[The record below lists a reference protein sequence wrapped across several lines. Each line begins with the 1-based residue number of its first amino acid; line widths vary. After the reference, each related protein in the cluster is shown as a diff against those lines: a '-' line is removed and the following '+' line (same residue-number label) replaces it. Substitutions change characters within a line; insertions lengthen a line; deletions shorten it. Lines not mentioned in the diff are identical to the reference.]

1 MVNHTVMK
9 LKLIVIICLAFS
21 LTSCGIYSFSGADVG
36 EAKTFQVNYI
46 NNNASIV
53 EPGIERTFRLELQDL
68 IQNQTN
74 LGLSTEGADLI
85 YEGEITEYYIAPIT
99 AVAENT
105 AAQNRLT
112 ISVNIRFINTLEPE
126 NDLERRFSFYYDYP
140 GGQQLIGSTLAT
152 ALDEIYERLTQDIF
166 NATLANW

>member
-21 LTSCGIYSFSGADVG
+21 ITSCGIYSFSGADVG

-53 EPGIERTFRLELQDL
+53 EPGIERTFRLE
-68 IQNQTN
+68 
-74 LGLSTEGADLI
+74 
-85 YEGEITEYYIAPIT
+85 P
-99 AVAENT
+99 
-105 AAQNRLT
+105 QNRLT